1 MALNYQP
8 MDICKTDI
16 NTITRYL
23 LDAATLYDGID
34 TTTAYNRA
42 RLIRNLVRKIKRK
55 QENYDDL

>member
-1 MALNYQP
+1 MN
-8 MDICKTDI
+8 ICKTDI

-23 LDAATLYDGID
+23 LDAATLYDDID
-34 TTTAYNRA
+34 NTTAYNRA

>member
-1 MALNYQP
+1 

-23 LDAATLYDGID
+23 LDAAALYDGFD

-55 QENYDDL
+55 QE

>member
-1 MALNYQP
+1 

-16 NTITRYL
+16 NTIKRYL

-42 RLIRNLVRKIKRK
+42 RLIRNLVRKINKNK
-55 QENYDDL
+55 KNYDEL

>member
-1 MALNYQP
+1 

-34 TTTAYNRA
+34 TTTAYNRS
-42 RLIRNLVRKIKRK
+42 RLNRNLVRKIKRK